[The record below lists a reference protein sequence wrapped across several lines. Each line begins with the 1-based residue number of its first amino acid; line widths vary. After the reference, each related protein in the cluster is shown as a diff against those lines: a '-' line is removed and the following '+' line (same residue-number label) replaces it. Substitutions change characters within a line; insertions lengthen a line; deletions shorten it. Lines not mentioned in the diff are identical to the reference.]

1 MTGLTE
7 PASADET
14 QKACLILD
22 ASGIGNDRVE
32 PRILIMDDEDQER
45 RRIEAHLTRKGYD
58 VLGVRSADE
67 AMKAVQHERFDAFLT
82 DCNIPGVD
90 ALQASGEARR
100 INPDIAVIIMT
111 AFGTIET
118 AVKAIKAGAYD
129 YLQKPI
135 DLDQL
140 VLLLDRISERQ
151 NLIRENTD
159 LKERL
164 KERYAFDEIVS
175 TSNAMEEVLNLA
187 GRIASSN
194 ATVLLRGES
203 GTGKELVAKAIH
215 YHSLRSGF
223 PLIKVN
229 CAALP
234 ENLLESELF
243 GHEKGAF
250 TGAIAKRIGRFEAAD
265 KGTIF
270 LDEIGELAPGMQ
282 VKLLRVLQERE
293 FERVG
298 GNQTIKTDVRVI
310 AATNRDLEK
319 AMKEEAFREDLYYRL
334 NVVSVVLPPIRDR
347 KEDIP
352 ALMEHFIRRYA
363 AENRKKITGVSA
375 EVCDLLMRYPYPGNV
390 RELENIIERAVVLA
404 KDGIISTADLPL
416 HLHAVAHGE
425 ALHVR
430 LPANSLNETLE
441 TLERG
446 LILDAL
452 KEAGGVQTR
461 AAVKLG
467 ISERV
472 LRYKLV
478 KYKIRGQ

>member
-1 MTGLTE
+1 
-7 PASADET
+7 
-14 QKACLILD
+14 
-22 ASGIGNDRVE
+22 
-32 PRILIMDDEDQER
+32 MDDEEQER
-45 RRIEAHLTRKGYD
+45 RRIVAHLTRKGHD
-58 VLGVRSADE
+58 ALGVGSAAE
-67 AMKAVQHERFDAFLT
+67 AINAMKHERFDAFLT

-90 ALQASGEARR
+90 ALQTSGEARR
-100 INPDIAVIIMT
+100 INPDLAVIIMT

-129 YLQKPI
+129 YLPKPI

-140 VLLLDRISERQ
+140 VVLIERISERQ
-151 NLIRENTD
+151 SLIRENTD

-215 YHSLRSGF
+215 YHSARADF

-250 TGAIAKRIGRFEAAD
+250 TGAIARRVGRFEAAD

-298 GNQTIKTDVRVI
+298 GNQSLKADVRVI

-319 AMKEEAFREDLYYRL
+319 AMKEGAFREDLYYRL
-334 NVVSVVLPPIRDR
+334 NVVAVVLPPIRDR

-352 ALMEHFIRRYA
+352 ALMEYFIRKYS
-363 AENRKKITGVSA
+363 AENRKKISGVSA
-375 EVCDLLMRYPYPGNV
+375 EVRDLLMRYAYPGNV

-404 KDGIISTADLPL
+404 KGGIISTTDLPL
-416 HLHAVAHGE
+416 HLHAISSDEHIRTRKPE
-425 ALHVR
+425 
-430 LPANSLNETLE
+430 NSLNETLE
-441 TLERG
+441 TVERG
-446 LILDAL
+446 LLLDAL
-452 KEAGGVQTR
+452 KESGGVQTR
-461 AAVKLG
+461 AAVRLG

-472 LRYKLV
+472 LRYKLT
-478 KYKIRGQ
+478 KYKIREQ